1 MRRLNPHSAAF
12 TLLLGA
18 LVTLAS
24 FATDMGLP
32 VLAQTAASLH
42 VTPATAALT
51 MSVFMAG
58 FAFGPLVFGPISD
71 RRGRRPVLLAAC
83 AVFALFG
90 ALGAFAR
97 SLDLLLLWRFVM
109 GAGAGTAQVL
119 VLATVR
125 DHFTGAEARAKQS
138 YVNLA
143 AGIAPIIAPTAGVW
157 VAALGGWRAIYGV
170 LAGAGVALL
179 CAAAFGL
186 DESAPP
192 ARGAQSLGRTLRSY
206 ARVLRHPVTMGYA
219 SVVALNFGC
228 LFAYV
233 SGSSLVLIGLMGV
246 SQRTYGVLFA
256 TTALGLM
263 AGSLTNARLS
273 RRGVP
278 HARLISAGLVAIVAT
293 AIVALALAA
302 TGLLRAWLLVPLI
315 VVSHIGQGVV
325 RPNAAQGALEP
336 MPDIAG
342 VASAVLTG
350 LQMLVG
356 AGASAIAAAL
366 FDGHSARAMTAT
378 MVVCAVGAASIYALV
393 VRPAEQRLPHPH
405 RVPLDDP
412 RVGGAEVAAA

>member
-1 MRRLNPHSAAF
+1 MRRLDPRSTAF

-24 FATDMGLP
+24 FATDMALP
-32 VLAQTAASLH
+32 VLAPMAASLH
-42 VTPATAALT
+42 VAPATAALT

-58 FAFGPLVFGPISD
+58 FALGPLVFGPMSD

-83 AVFALFG
+83 AAFALFG

-97 SLDLLLLWRFVM
+97 SFDLLLLWRVCM

-125 DHFTGAEARAKQS
+125 DHFSGAEARAKQS

-143 AGIAPIIAPTAGVW
+143 AGVAPIVAPTAGVW
-157 VAALGGWRAIYGV
+157 VAAFGGWRAIYGV
-170 LAGAGVALL
+170 LAAAGVAFF
-179 CAAAFGL
+179 CAAALGL
-186 DESAPP
+186 DESAPRT
-192 ARGAQSLGRTLRSY
+192 ARSAHPSGRTLGSY

-219 SVVALNFGC
+219 AVVALNFGC

-233 SGSSLVLIGLMGV
+233 SASSLVLIGIMGV
-246 SQRTYGVLFA
+246 SARLYGVLFA
-256 TTALGLM
+256 TIALGLM
-263 AGSLTNARLS
+263 VGAVVNARSS
-273 RRGVP
+273 RRGIS
-278 HARLISAGLVAIVAT
+278 HARLTQAGTAAIVST
-293 AIVALALAA
+293 SVVLLALASA
-302 TGLLRAWLLVPLI
+302 GLLRAWMLVPL
-315 VVSHIGQGVV
+315 VVVNYVGHGVV

-336 MPDIAG
+336 VPDVAG

-366 FDGHSARAMTAT
+366 FDGRTARAMTGT
-378 MVVCAVGAASIYALV
+378 MVVCSLGAAAVYALV
-393 VRPAEQRLPHPH
+393 VRPAERRAVARPPSHTDL
-405 RVPLDDP
+405 
-412 RVGGAEVAAA
+412 AAAVAA